1 MNKSSRLRNWYKRL
15 PIRKKLMASH
25 GFIIVTTFAMA
36 IIMLVGMKLIQL
48 SMDKLYNGPTMNIH
62 YSADLYYPQLDI
74 QRAVED
80 VFAAGVENKE
90 QKYEGLE
97 ETIQKDLEIMQE
109 ASAQLAERLLTET
122 DRNRLMNLEEKLN
135 GEVAEYRQRV
145 LQLIQEGDYQAAN
158 EYNDTY
164 YKAAQDEILS
174 DIKVLQNSIMERAAN
189 YQRNATIMSFVL
201 IGIGILLL
209 VTITTLAVWTTRVVT
224 EVITEPVSQIQKMAE
239 YLRAGELSHL
249 DVITYESEDELGK
262 LAKDMKESIGIL
274 NDYVKEI
281 CENLGR
287 ISQGDLTQQADGI
300 TDFLGDFSSIKTS
313 FVIALQKFNQTLR
326 EIKDVSKQID
336 GEFEQIADTA
346 NVLSNGTSEQASAAE
361 ELNATMDVVSQMALQ
376 AAKSAE
382 QSYHKMLDSM
392 ENAQKEKE
400 QIQKM
405 KDSMERIKASAF
417 EIESI
422 IGTIKEIASQ
432 TSLLALNASI
442 EAARAGDAGRGFA
455 VVADQIGKLA
465 LSSADAVVNTKELID
480 KTVAEVN
487 QCDQVTERTV
497 AGFEQIIDELE
508 EFAGE
513 VKANS
518 ETSGTQSESLKQ
530 VDAAVEQI
538 TQVTVQNAA
547 SAEQCSSVSQELA
560 ARAAEMDALVNAFQ
574 LP

>member
-1 MNKSSRLRNWYKRL
+1 M
-15 PIRKKLMASH
+15 
-25 GFIIVTTFAMA
+25 
-36 IIMLVGMKLIQL
+36 
-48 SMDKLYNGPTMNIH
+48 
-62 YSADLYYPQLDI
+62 
-74 QRAVED
+74 
-80 VFAAGVENKE
+80 
-90 QKYEGLE
+90 
-97 ETIQKDLEIMQE
+97 
-109 ASAQLAERLLTET
+109 
-122 DRNRLMNLEEKLN
+122 
-135 GEVAEYRQRV
+135 
-145 LQLIQEGDYQAAN
+145 
-158 EYNDTY
+158 
-164 YKAAQDEILS
+164 
-174 DIKVLQNSIMERAAN
+174 
-189 YQRNATIMSFVL
+189 
-201 IGIGILLL
+201 
-209 VTITTLAVWTTRVVT
+209 TR
-224 EVITEPVSQIQKMAE
+224 
-239 YLRAGELSHL
+239 
-249 DVITYESEDELGK
+249 
-262 LAKDMKESIGIL
+262 
-274 NDYVKEI
+274 
-281 CENLGR
+281 
-287 ISQGDLTQQADGI
+287 QADGI

-547 SAEQCSSVSQELA
+547 SAEQCSSISQELA